1 MMPTWC
7 ASFREEL
14 LAETT
19 MPLKWIA
26 ERLQMGTRGHLTHL
40 LYHHQRDANSDTTQ
54 PQLWQQ
60 T

>member
-26 ERLQMGTRGHLTHL
+26 ERLQMGTHGHPRSFRRNRGNFDFLQWH
-40 LYHHQRDANSDTTQ
+40 
-54 PQLWQQ
+54 
-60 T
+60 